1 MPRSDRHRLRPVGLL
16 CAARRR
22 HRGDLDPRL
31 CRRPHRRADVLGTD
45 DRERAKPAAHRR
57 AARGIHGLLRPL
69 ESRRHFRTRK
79 ELRANEQDRDRQEG
93 TAVHAPGNRRRL
105 VPQGRRGSVRGA
117 VLLSPRQHAGLHAGG
132 DKFFQPLCRLQEGE
146 DVDLRD
152 LRGFRRIARE
162 IQEKNGL
169 SFRASQRPGQV
180 GLQTV
185 RRHPGEKHV
194 RQEVH
199 GNRTQHFSHRR
210 EGRAAPGVAQGEGQ
224 WSRGGGL
231 GSGADAV
238 TDSVRPQGA
247 AVIRGRQGK
256 QERRIFVLDTNVLM
270 HDPTA
275 IFRFEEHDVYIP
287 MTVLEELDAGKKGLS
302 ESARNVRQVSRF
314 LDELMRD
321 ATKKDIDRGLSLP
334 TAVPINDG
342 KRPPAGRLYFQTS
355 LLESVLPD
363 SLPGQGADNAIL
375 ANTLALQQ
383 NFPAAKVTLVS
394 KDINLR
400 IKAAIVGV
408 HAEDYSSDKT
418 IEDADLLVSGV
429 QQLPANFWEKHGK
442 GMESWQQQSRTFYRV
457 RGPLVREWRA
467 NQFVYDPGENG
478 VEAIVRKIDADAA
491 VLELTLD
498 YRTERN
504 NVWGVNARNR
514 EQNLALN
521 LLMDPEIDFVTV
533 LGPAGTGKT
542 LLTLAAGLAQTLDHN
557 RFSEIIMTRVTIPL
571 GEDIGFLP
579 GTEEEKMEPW
589 MGALMDNLEVLT
601 QTQAGGTWGRG
612 ATNDL
617 LRHRIKIRSL
627 NFMRGRTFLNRFV
640 IVDEAQNLTPK
651 QMKALVTR
659 AGPGTK
665 MVCLGNIA
673 QIDTPYLT
681 ETTTG
686 LTYVVNRF
694 HGWAYSGHITLM
706 RGERS
711 RLADYASEVL

>member
-1 MPRSDRHRLRPVGLL
+1 
-16 CAARRR
+16 
-22 HRGDLDPRL
+22 
-31 CRRPHRRADVLGTD
+31 
-45 DRERAKPAAHRR
+45 
-57 AARGIHGLLRPL
+57 
-69 ESRRHFRTRK
+69 
-79 ELRANEQDRDRQEG
+79 
-93 TAVHAPGNRRRL
+93 
-105 VPQGRRGSVRGA
+105 
-117 VLLSPRQHAGLHAGG
+117 
-132 DKFFQPLCRLQEGE
+132 
-146 DVDLRD
+146 
-152 LRGFRRIARE
+152 
-162 IQEKNGL
+162 
-169 SFRASQRPGQV
+169 
-180 GLQTV
+180 
-185 RRHPGEKHV
+185 
-194 RQEVH
+194 
-199 GNRTQHFSHRR
+199 
-210 EGRAAPGVAQGEGQ
+210 
-224 WSRGGGL
+224 
-231 GSGADAV
+231 V
-238 TDSVRPQGA
+238 TDSAVPQT
-247 AVIRGRQGK
+247 AVVVRGRTGK
-256 QERRIFVLDTNVLM
+256 NERRIFVLDTNVLM

-302 ESARNVRQVSRF
+302 EAARNVRQVSRF

-334 TAVPINDG
+334 SAVLLNHG
-342 KRPPAGRLYFQTS
+342 KRPPAGRLYFQTQ
-355 LLESVLPD
+355 LLEYVLPD

-429 QQLPANFWEKHGK
+429 QQLTKDFWDKHGK
-442 GMESWQQQSRTFYRV
+442 GMESWQQHSRTFYRV

-467 NQFVYDPGENG
+467 NQFVYDLGENG
-478 VEAIVRKIDADAA
+478 VEAIVRKIDGDSA

-504 NVWGVNARNR
+504 NVWGVTARNR

-521 LLMDPEIDFVTV
+521 LLMDPEIDFVTI

-601 QTQAGGTWGRG
+601 QSQPGGTWGRG

-627 NFMRGRTFLNRFV
+627 NFMRGRTFLNRF
-640 IVDEAQNLTPK
+640 IIIDEAQNLTPK

-665 MVCLGNIA
+665 MICLGNIA

-694 HGWAYSGHITLM
+694 HGWAYSGHITLK

-711 RLADYASEVL
+711 RLADYASEAL